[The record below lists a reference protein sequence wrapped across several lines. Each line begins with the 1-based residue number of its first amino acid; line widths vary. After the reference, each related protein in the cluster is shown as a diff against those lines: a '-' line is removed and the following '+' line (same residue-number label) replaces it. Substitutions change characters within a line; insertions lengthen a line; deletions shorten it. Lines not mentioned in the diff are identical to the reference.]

1 MRNQEYATM
10 VVQIREQ
17 VIEIYMALI
26 SAPFLA
32 IAIYYLLQV
41 IATNIA
47 KPLVVLVSFA
57 TGFISD
63 SIVKAIT
70 NFATAMVNKCR
81 WARKEK
87 GKARKK
93 TKPVKTR
100 PRKSKQKINEQRR
113 QNRNNSRRI
122 PGSLCCGSIR
132 SHISGRVIPV

>member
-47 KPLVVLVSFA
+47 KPLVVLVSFS

-70 NFATAMVNKCR
+70 NFATAMVNKLSVGEKR
-81 WARKEK
+81 K
-87 GKARKK
+87 GKGKK
-93 TKPVKTR
+93 EDQTGKDQAAKEQAENKR
-100 PRKSKQKINEQRR
+100 AEKAKQE
-113 QNRNNSRRI
+113 
-122 PGSLCCGSIR
+122 
-132 SHISGRVIPV
+132 